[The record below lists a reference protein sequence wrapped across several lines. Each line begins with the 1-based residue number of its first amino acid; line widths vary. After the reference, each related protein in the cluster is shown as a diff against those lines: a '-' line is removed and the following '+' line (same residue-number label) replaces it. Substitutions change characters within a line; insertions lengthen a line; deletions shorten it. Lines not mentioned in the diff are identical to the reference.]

1 MRVSTY
7 LVQQQAINAIID
19 QQERTAR
26 TQLQLATGRRIL
38 APSEDPAAAASVL
51 DLAKVIDTTKQ
62 YQRNADAAESRL
74 QVEESTLGG
83 MVDLLQRAREL
94 MVQGANGTQSA
105 ESRASIATEMR
116 EILATMVG
124 LANTKDGNGEYLF
137 SGYKTGT
144 VPITDD
150 GAGTYTYNGD
160 QGQRTLQIGPTRHV
174 AVGDAGSEVFMR
186 IPGASSDV
194 FKMMYDMAAELDANA
209 PDTNRLN
216 EIDAAMNTIGTAQ
229 SRIGSRLNAIDSQR
243 GVNDSAVLQYEQT
256 RSSLEG
262 LDYAQ
267 AVSDL
272 NMQMTGLQAAQQSY
286 VKVQGLSLFNYL

>member
-1 MRVSTY
+1 MRVSTA
-7 LVQQQAINAIID
+7 LIQQQSINSIIE
-19 QQERTAR
+19 QQSRTAH
-26 TQLQLATGRRIL
+26 TQLQLSTGRRIL
-38 APSEDPAAAASVL
+38 TPSEDPAASATVL
-51 DLAKVIDTTKQ
+51 GLAKSIDTTKQ

-94 MVQGANGTQSA
+94 MVQAANDSQDAQSRKA
-105 ESRASIATEMR
+105 IATEMR
-116 EILATMVG
+116 QILDTVVG
-124 LANTKDGNGEYLF
+124 LANTKDGNGDYLF
-137 SGYKTGT
+137 SGFKTGT

-174 AVGDAGSEVFMR
+174 AVGDSGFDVFMN
-186 IPGASSDV
+186 IPGAASNV
-194 FKMMYDMAAELDANA
+194 FKVIYDMAGELDADA
-209 PDTNRLN
+209 PDITRLN
-216 EIDAAMNTIGTAQ
+216 DLDAIMDTVVNAQ

-243 GVNDSAVLQYEQT
+243 GVNDAAVLQFETT

-272 NMQMTGLQAAQQSY
+272 NLQMTGLQAAQQSY
-286 VKVQGLSLFNYL
+286 VRVQGLSLFNYL